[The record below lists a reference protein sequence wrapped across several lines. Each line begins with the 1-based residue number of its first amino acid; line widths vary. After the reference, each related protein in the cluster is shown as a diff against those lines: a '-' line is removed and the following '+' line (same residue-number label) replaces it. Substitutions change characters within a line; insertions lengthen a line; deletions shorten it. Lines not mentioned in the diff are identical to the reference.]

1 MASVLTSPAKPPY
14 PTDRL
19 VTALE
24 FSQHPE
30 WGRCELRRGRV
41 IPLSPPKRKH
51 GILVARLAARL
62 STFVEARKLG
72 AVVAESGM
80 LTARGPDSVRGPDVS
95 FISTARL
102 AKSDETHGYSDVP
115 PELCIEVVSP
125 SDTWSELSEKV
136 GEYLAAGVDVVWV
149 VDPQLGQ
156 VHVYAKGQP
165 PRILKGQDVL
175 DGGTVLPG
183 FTLALSDLFA
193 ALTR

>member
-30 WGRCELRRGRV
+30 WGRCELKRGKV
-41 IPLSPPKRKH
+41 VPLPPPRPKH
-51 GILVARLAARL
+51 GRAVAVLAQRLGNFAD
-62 STFVEARKLG
+62 EAKLG
-72 AVVAESGM
+72 VVTAESGL
-80 LTARGPDSVRGPDVS
+80 LTGQAPDTVRGPDVA
-95 FISTARL
+95 FMTLERWR
-102 AKSDETHGYSDVP
+102 KCQEGEGYPRIP
-115 PELCIEVVSP
+115 PQLCIEVVSP
-125 SDTWSELSEKV
+125 SDTWSELNEKV

-165 PRILKGQDVL
+165 SRMLKGQDVL

-183 FTLALSDLFA
+183 FTLPLSDLFA
-193 ALTR
+193 ALTP